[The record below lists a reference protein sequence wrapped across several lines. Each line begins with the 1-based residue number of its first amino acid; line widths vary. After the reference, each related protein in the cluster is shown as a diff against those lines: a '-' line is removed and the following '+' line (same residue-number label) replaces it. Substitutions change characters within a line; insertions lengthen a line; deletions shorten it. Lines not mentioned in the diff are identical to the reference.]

1 MKMKSWLAAVAL
13 ALALPA
19 AARAQDRGTGYMGI
33 LFGREG
39 EETARVERVIPG
51 SPADRAGIRPGDL
64 VVRLNGRAATEEAV
78 EDLREHLDRGETVR
92 LRVRR
97 DGREEERVVVAGER
111 PRQLVIGDDDD
122 HDGPGGVVL
131 LPPDRNRIVIRMD
144 TLAMNVDSLLTRM
157 DSLRVHLRRH
167 AGDSV
172 VIRMDTMMR
181 VWRNGVARAL
191 PRAGERLERMGGE
204 VRMLPYMFEFGARSI
219 AGAEFAEMNAGLGRY
234 FHTNE
239 GLLVLQVSPE
249 TPAARGGLQA
259 GDVVVEANGRRVAGV
274 GDLRE
279 AFARDPRG
287 QEVRLTV
294 LRDGARRQLSVRW
307 NPGDVRTW
315 RVERERA
322 AAGERARVRTRE
334 RQRERERP

>member
-1 MKMKSWLAAVAL
+1 
-13 ALALPA
+13 
-19 AARAQDRGTGYMGI
+19 
-33 LFGREG
+33 
-39 EETARVERVIPG
+39 
-51 SPADRAGIRPGDL
+51 
-64 VVRLNGRAATEEAV
+64 
-78 EDLREHLDRGETVR
+78 
-92 LRVRR
+92 
-97 DGREEERVVVAGER
+97 
-111 PRQLVIGDDDD
+111 DDD
-122 HDGPGGVVL
+122 HDLPGNVVIA
-131 LPPDRNRIVIRMD
+131 PGHDRIVIRMD
-144 TLAMNVDSLLTRM
+144 TLATSMDSLLVRM

-204 VRMLPYMFEFGARSI
+204 LRMLPYMFEFGARSI
-219 AGAEFAEMNAGLGRY
+219 AGAEFAEMNPGLGRY
-234 FHTNE
+234 FHTSE

-259 GDVVVEANGRRVAGV
+259 GDVVVEANGRRVADV

-294 LRDGARRQLSVRW
+294 LRDRARRQLSVRW

-322 AAGERARVRTRE
+322 AAGERARVRIRE
-334 RQRERERP
+334 RQRERP